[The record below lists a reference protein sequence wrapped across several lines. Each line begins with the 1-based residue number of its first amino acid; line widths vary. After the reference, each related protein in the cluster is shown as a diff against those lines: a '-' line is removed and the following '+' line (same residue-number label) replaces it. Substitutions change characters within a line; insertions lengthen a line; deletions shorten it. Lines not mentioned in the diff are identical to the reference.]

1 MYGQWRKPNV
11 EPTAFGQALA
21 QSELYDPRTSAVVGA
36 YVEESTVGV
45 GTLAADK
52 ASADVLRLDKSGTKI
67 TEEEYKHNTAQLWY
81 KEYANNLG
89 VLLDKLKLT
98 IENERKND

>member
-1 MYGQWRKPNV
+1 MDNL
-11 EPTAFGQALA
+11 ENIN
-21 QSELYDPRTSAVVGA
+21 
-36 YVEESTVGV
+36 EEY
-45 GTLAADK
+45 
-52 ASADVLRLDKSGTKI
+52 LRMQKMAGII
-67 TEEEYKHNTAQLWY
+67 TEEEYKRNAAQLWY